1 MPEEN
6 EEIIENPSGGSGGA
20 GKTMECKECGSVHY
34 ATGAFDLKRVSQQR
48 KKERKELDEHSTLTA
63 EVARQKEEI
72 SGLNSRIA
80 ELTDKLRDAQVSGGG
95 GGSESKPFYLKKGA

>member
-6 EEIIENPSGGSGGA
+6 EIIENPSGGSGAA

-34 ATGAFDLKRVSQQR
+34 ATGAFDLKRVSTQR
-48 KKERKELDEHSTLTA
+48 KKERKELEEYATLTA

-72 SGLNSRIA
+72 TGLNSRIA
-80 ELTDKLRDAQVSGGG
+80 ELTDKLRDLQVSGGG
-95 GGSESKPFYLKKGA
+95 GSEEKPFYLKKGA